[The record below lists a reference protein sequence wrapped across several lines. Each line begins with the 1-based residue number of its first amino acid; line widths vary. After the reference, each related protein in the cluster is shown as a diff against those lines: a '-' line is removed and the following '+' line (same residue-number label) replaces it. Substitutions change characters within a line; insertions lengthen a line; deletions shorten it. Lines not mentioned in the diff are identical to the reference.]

1 MLAILLGLFLGQ
13 PATAHPGPAQ
23 QAPFPAL
30 VPQPVSIS
38 IYKEPGFELKASTR
52 ILVPPKD
59 AGALQAAGALV
70 SWLVPSTGMV
80 LGTEEDTERAKGSIL
95 FTREKADPA
104 LGSEGYVLEV
114 NSDSVLIRAGGDA
127 GLYYAAQTLRQLF
140 PPEIFA
146 RTPQKD
152 VAWEAPALFI
162 RDQPRFSWRGWMLD
176 VSRHF
181 FTKDE
186 VKRCIDQLAVHKLN
200 TFHWHIVDDHGWRIA
215 IRKYPRLTEIG
226 AWRSAT
232 GFGLNPADSTAY
244 DKDGRYGGFYT
255 QEEIREVV
263 SYAAARNITVVP
275 EIEMPG
281 HSIAALAAHPEFSCS
296 GGPFDRDVPA
306 GVHAGIYCPGNEAT
320 FEFLE
325 NVLTEVFE
333 LFPSTFI
340 HLGGDEVPREEW
352 KKCAKCRARM
362 DSEKLADVEQLQSWF
377 LKRVERF
384 VNAQGRRVIG
394 WDEILEGGL
403 APHAAVMSWRG
414 TSGGL
419 AAAGAG
425 HDVVMSPNAELY
437 LDHYQARSG
446 EPKAIGGYSPIEEV
460 YLYEP
465 IPEALAADKHKHVLG
480 AQGNLWSEYIPNAR
494 QVEYMTWPREC
505 AIAERTW
512 SPRDTRDLSHFLA
525 RMDVHSR
532 RLEWLGVN
540 YRPTAPAAL
549 DTLFHWTAAGTS
561 LQLGFRPPF
570 AGAQI
575 RYTLDGSE
583 PTMDSARGDGPTPLP
598 AGPTWIKARVFR
610 AHSRE
615 SFFAEALALPG
626 PMLVSASHTRGLE
639 RAFDGD
645 ENSSAV
651 SNASLF
657 AGDNLRLQLAGP
669 RAFSSLEILSGD
681 AEQAEDFPQAAVVEI
696 SQDGVNFQP
705 LAEVFGNRILVDLSG
720 QSITALRV
728 RITRSQDRWWRI
740 REVRLK

>member
-1 MLAILLGLFLGQ
+1 MLALLLCLFVQNPPLH
-13 PATAHPGPAQ
+13 AI
-23 QAPFPAL
+23 
-30 VPQPVSIS
+30 VPEPVSVS
-38 IYKEPGFELKASTR
+38 IYKEPGFELKPSTR
-52 ILVPPKD
+52 IVVPPGD
-59 AGALQAAGALV
+59 AGALQAAAALV
-70 SWLVPSTGMV
+70 SWLVPSTGLV
-80 LGTEEDTERAKGSIL
+80 IGTEEGSERQSGCIQL
-95 FTREKADPA
+95 TREKADPA
-104 LGSEGYVLEV
+104 LGSEGYVLEI
-114 NSDSVLIRAGGDA
+114 NTDSVQIRAGGDA

-152 VAWEAPALFI
+152 VKWVAMAGFV
-162 RDQPRFSWRGWMLD
+162 RDMPRFCWRGWMLD

-181 FTKDE
+181 YTKDE
-186 VKRCIDQLAVHKLN
+186 VKRVIDQLALHKIN

-215 IRKYPRLTEIG
+215 IQRYPKLTEIG
-226 AWRSAT
+226 AWRSAI
-232 GFGLNPADSTAY
+232 GFGLNPADTSAY
-244 DKDGRYGGFYT
+244 GSDGKYGGFYT

-263 SYAAARNITVVP
+263 SYAAARHITVVP

-281 HSIAALAAHPEFSCS
+281 HSTAALAAYPEYSCT

-325 NVLTEVFE
+325 NVLGEVFA

-352 KKCAKCRARM
+352 HKCAKCRARM
-362 DSEKLADVEQLQSWF
+362 ESEKLASVEELQSWF

-384 VNAQGRRVIG
+384 VNAKGRRVIG

-403 APHAAVMSWRG
+403 APNAAVMSWRG

-419 AAAGAG
+419 AAASAG

-446 EPKAIGGYSPIEEV
+446 EPKAIGGYSPLSEV

-465 IPEALAADKHKHVLG
+465 VPEGLAADKLQHILG
-480 AQGNLWSEYIPNAR
+480 AQGNLWTEYVPNAR

-512 SPRDTRDLSHFLA
+512 SPRETRDFNQFLA
-525 RMDVHSR
+525 RMDLHMR
-532 RLEWLGVN
+532 RLEWMGVN
-540 YRPTAPAAL
+540 YRPIEPRGM
-549 DTLFHWTAAGTS
+549 DSLFQWTAAGTS
-561 LQLGFRPPF
+561 MRLGFRAPF
-570 AGAQI
+570 AGAII

-583 PTMDSARGDGPTPLP
+583 PGDESAHGDGPTPLP
-598 AGPTWIKARVFR
+598 PTTTRIRARVQR
-610 AHSRE
+610 AASRE
-615 SFFAEALALPG
+615 SFHAEALCVGGDL
-626 PMLVSASHTRGLE
+626 LVSASHPAQLA

-651 SNASLF
+651 GGASLV
-657 AGDNLRLQLAGP
+657 AGDHLTLRFATP
-669 RAFSSLEILSGD
+669 RAFKTLEILSGD
-681 AEQAEDFPQAAVVEI
+681 AEQKADFPQAAIVEV
-696 SQDGVNFQP
+696 SADGQSFEP
-705 LAEVFGNRILVDLSG
+705 LAEVSGERIAVELSG
-720 QSITALRV
+720 KPMAAIRV
-728 RITRSQDRWWRI
+728 RILKNQDRWWRI
-740 REVRLK
+740 REVRLN